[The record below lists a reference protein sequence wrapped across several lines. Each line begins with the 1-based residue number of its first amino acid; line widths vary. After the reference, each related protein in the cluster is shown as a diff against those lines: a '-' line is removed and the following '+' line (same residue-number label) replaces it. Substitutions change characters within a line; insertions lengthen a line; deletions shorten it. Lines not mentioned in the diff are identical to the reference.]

1 MDRRA
6 TFPRVICVEKKEK
19 KKKEKRYTILGAFDI
34 TCKIS
39 KEVQKQENSIK
50 NKHKIYVYGT
60 PTSFTC
66 FSFSLT
72 ITIQLYLLTAQVISA
87 DSRGNISNI

>member
-39 KEVQKQENSIK
+39 KEV
-50 NKHKIYVYGT
+50 
-60 PTSFTC
+60 
-66 FSFSLT
+66 
-72 ITIQLYLLTAQVISA
+72 
-87 DSRGNISNI
+87 